1 MTRSYFA
8 AMILYYW
15 IIILF
20 NMDVIF
26 MKKYTWNIKYFY
38 AINIKVELI
47 LQYPNQATV
56 FKNHI
61 NTN

>member
-1 MTRSYFA
+1 M
-8 AMILYYW
+8 L
-15 IIILF
+15 
-20 NMDVIF
+20 
-26 MKKYTWNIKYFY
+26 KYIFY